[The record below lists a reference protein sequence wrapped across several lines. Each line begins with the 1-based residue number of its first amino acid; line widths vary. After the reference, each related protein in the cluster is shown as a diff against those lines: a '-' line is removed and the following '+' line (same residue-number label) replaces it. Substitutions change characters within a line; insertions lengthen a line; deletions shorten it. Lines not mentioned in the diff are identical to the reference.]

1 MQLFESCL
9 RSHPACRP
17 HWTKGHFASSEAEL
31 ARMFGRDRIDRWR
44 AIRDRV
50 DPDGVMWTEWLEER
64 VGSSSAGR
72 AKAVESAEEK
82 RSGRWEDVMG
92 QGGGFQLPLL
102 S

>member
-1 MQLFESCL
+1 
-9 RSHPACRP
+9 
-17 HWTKGHFASSEAEL
+17 
-31 ARMFGRDRIDRWR
+31 MFGRDRIDRWR

>member
-1 MQLFESCL
+1 MELFESSL

-17 HWTKGHFASSEAEL
+17 HWTKGHFATSEVEL
-31 ARMFGRDRIDRWR
+31 ARMFGSERLDRWR

-50 DPDGVMWTEWLEER
+50 DPDRVMWSEWLEER

-72 AKAVESAEEK
+72 AKAVVPAEEK

-92 QGGGFQLPLL
+92 QAGGFQLPFLV
-102 S
+102 